1 MANTYINVY
10 NGNVTPG
17 GTDGEPVSY
26 DASFSNPIETTLDAA
41 QNESKVVPLA
51 IRTGVGYKAINVV
64 ISDSND
70 SNDRIQLGKTS
81 SIFSNSI
88 SFDEINSTNTI
99 FYVRFTSVDT
109 EKPQVDTSVQLKV
122 SCKVLKVV

>member
-1 MANTYINVY
+1 MANTYINIY
-10 NGNVTPG
+10 NGDVTPG
-17 GTDGEPVSY
+17 GTDGTPVSY
-26 DASFSNPIETTLDAA
+26 DASFSNPIETTLDAS
-41 QNESKVVPLA
+41 QNEVKVLPLA

-64 ISDSND
+64 ISDLND

-99 FYVRFTSVDT
+99 FYIRFVSVDT
-109 EKPQVDTSVQLKV
+109 EKPQTDVSIQLKV
-122 SCKVLKVV
+122 SCKILKVV